1 MKKVLFV
8 SMRGI
13 GKRTEFAK
21 KYFDLLNENSAK
33 FMMSVHGVGRWPSAH
48 TPMGMTEMTTTVTP
62 EECDWADYIIL
73 MDTNPPDWRDRVMY
87 SDKIQHWFIEKGL
100 PWEEQTKL
108 LKQYVAKLCD
118 LCDSMRQP
126 ATVK

>member
-21 KYFDLLNENSAK
+21 QHFDKVNELSAK
-33 FMMSVHGVGRWPSAH
+33 WMMSVHGCGRWPSSR
-48 TPMGMTEMTTTVTP
+48 TPMGLTEMTTTVTP

-87 SDKIQHWFIEKGL
+87 SEKIQHWYIEKGL

-108 LKQYVAKLCD
+108 LRAFVATLAD
-118 LCDSMRQP
+118 QCDSWRNP
-126 ATVK
+126 ST